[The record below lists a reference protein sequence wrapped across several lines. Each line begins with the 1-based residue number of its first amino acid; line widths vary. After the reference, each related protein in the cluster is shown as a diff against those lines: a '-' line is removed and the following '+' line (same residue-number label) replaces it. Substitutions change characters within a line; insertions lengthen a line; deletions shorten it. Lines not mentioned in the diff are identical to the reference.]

1 MHLGE
6 SHTVQSKFSTFQ
18 CKFSSLLVKKNA
30 KFVAIYVLCV
40 DIKSAKDLAYGEKI
54 TNILHAVHL
63 GRDTP

>member
-1 MHLGE
+1 MFIR
-6 SHTVQSKFSTFQ
+6 V
-18 CKFSSLLVKKNA
+18 LVKKNA